1 MAAAFLGGKPT
12 APAPK
17 QQSFTPPATAATAA
31 TAASAATADTPSDD
45 DSDDGGDDDS
55 EDERA
60 QIRATYQVP
69 TRPPRSPSWLT
80 MAWLTMALLNMALL
94 PMRTHARTCTA
105 VRAAWLL
112 GHGRLDDGDRAAAAA
127 GRGHELP
134 RCGRP
139 LVAP

>member
-17 QQSFTPPATAATAA
+17 QQSFTPPA

-80 MAWLTMALLNMALL
+80 MAWLPVALLNMA
-94 PMRTHARTCTA
+94 
-105 VRAAWLL
+105 
-112 GHGRLDDGDRAAAAA
+112 
-127 GRGHELP
+127 
-134 RCGRP
+134 
-139 LVAP
+139 